1 MFNTNY
7 LPQNKSQQGEILAKV
22 QIKHVAQEHPVMNKQ
37 RST

>member
-22 QIKHVAQEHPVMNKQ
+22 QIKHVPLK
-37 RST
+37 STQ